1 MTPERARD
9 IERICDD
16 ALERPVLERAGF
28 VVQVCDGD
36 SELRHEVERLL
47 AYEHAAS
54 DFLET
59 PPIVDSAFSAGSTP
73 QALAVGQQIGFV
85 YASVQSRRRWHGRGL
100 SRPRFSARPRR
111 GDQGPPAAFANDPDR
126 LARFEREARVL
137 AALNHPNIAT
147 IYGVER
153 AEGVQALV
161 LEVVEGETLEQR
173 LRRSSRLPLGESLAL
188 ARQIAEALEAAHD
201 HNIVHRDLKPANIK
215 IRPDGVVKV
224 LDFGLALAVA
234 PPADE
239 GARNRGTAP
248 CRSDSGGHGAW
259 DADLYE
265 S

>member
-1 MTPERARD
+1 MGRSSFMTPERARD

-28 VVQVCDGD
+28 LVQACDGD

-59 PPIVDSAFSAGSTP
+59 PPIVNSAFSAGTTP
-73 QALAVGQQIGFV
+73 QALAVGQQIGWYTLLSSLGAGGMGEV
-85 YASVQSRRRWHGRGL
+85 YRARDSVLGRDVAIKVL
-100 SRPRFSARPRR
+100 
-111 GDQGPPAAFANDPDR
+111 PPAFANDPDR

-173 LRRSSRLPLGESLAL
+173 LRRSPGCRSVRRSPWRGRSPRPSRLRTTTISC
-188 ARQIAEALEAAHD
+188 
-201 HNIVHRDLKPANIK
+201 
-215 IRPDGVVKV
+215 
-224 LDFGLALAVA
+224 
-234 PPADE
+234 
-239 GARNRGTAP
+239 TAT
-248 CRSDSGGHGAW
+248 
-259 DADLYE
+259 
-265 S
+265 